1 MKRYT
6 KFSLITILLCIT
18 TLSAV
23 NYAQETIR
31 IMAYNV
37 LNYPN
42 IPENDSIM
50 VADTTG
56 RNPYFR
62 TIFSSINPDIAVLQ
76 EIEGRV
82 DAEAFLTNV
91 MNGYGET
98 YELGWRGTAGDDNP
112 IYFKAD
118 KFDLISSYFVI
129 DQGGS
134 GSHPT
139 IEYRLL
145 HEDSGDTL
153 IILNTHL
160 TFGPGSTERAKR
172 KVDADAIRQRT
183 STYSPGAYFIALGDF
198 NIYGGTEAAFDTL
211 LDRTHDGWLDDP
223 LGLEVYSNWSTS
235 GLTEYNTHNTR
246 EGSGPYLG
254 GGGGFGLDER
264 FDLILNSKNVLEPGG
279 FMYKAGSYVT
289 YGNDGLHNNRDVNEQ
304 PNNSVPV
311 EVADALYMASDHLPV
326 CADYYVGAEVGASP
340 APGDIVFTQVGAD
353 NPDVVEF
360 VTLKEMNLTKLKIT
374 NSGVDINGDLTG
386 GDGTFDLLNTP
397 WVNIPAGT
405 FVRLGIDLT
414 NDNDHSD
421 RIIQYDAN
429 GSSPPT
435 LYTGS
440 TGDQLIAYTGTEA
453 DPTYIAAIIW
463 GNDGWLTG
471 PSTSYAPNTPSDIEL
486 GDLDNYYFNGS
497 VDGDATATLTA
508 VLKTS
513 DWVGSGPRV
522 GYQDLTDN
530 IGNTYIDIPDTT
542 DTTSTTPPD
551 PPTPGDIV
559 FTQVGADNPDVTEF
573 ITLKDLDL
581 STLKI
586 TNSGVDVNGDLT
598 GGDGTFDLSNTPWT
612 NIPSGTFVRLTN
624 DTVVDNDHSD
634 RIIRYG
640 AAGSSPPTL
649 YTGSTGDQ
657 LIAYTGTAA
666 DPTYIAAIIWGN
678 DGWLTG
684 PSTSY
689 APGTP
694 SDIELGGLDNYY
706 FNGSVDGDASATRTA
721 VMKTTDWT
729 GSNSN
734 IGFVDLT
741 SNIGNSAMPV
751 ELTFFTGTLNG
762 KNVELRWRTETEV
775 NNYGFE
781 IECAQKNMEW
791 KKIGFVEGLGNSNS
805 PKNYN
810 YMDLVNVSSG
820 NLYYR
825 LKQIDNDGTYEYSDI
840 VSVLISVPNEYRL
853 SQNYPNPFNPVTRI
867 EINIPQTQ
875 LVSLKVYNIL
885 GEFVSEIINEV
896 KEAGKYSVVF
906 NASGLPS
913 GIYVYRLETS
923 SYTAIRKMTL
933 LK

>member
-1 MKRYT
+1 MKIFT
-6 KFSLITILLCIT
+6 KLSLITILLCLT
-18 TLSAV
+18 TLTAI

-31 IMAYNV
+31 VMSYNV

-42 IPENDSIM
+42 FWSDSIL

-76 EIEGRV
+76 EVEGRA
-82 DAEAFLTNV
+82 DAEAFLANV

-98 YELGWRGTAGDDNP
+98 YELGWRGTSGDDNP

-118 KFDLISSYFVI
+118 KFDFISSYFII

-145 HEDSGDTL
+145 HEATGDTL
-153 IILNTHL
+153 IILNVHL
-160 TFGPGSTERAKR
+160 TYGPKAERIAKR
-172 KVDADAIRQRT
+172 KVEADAIRQRT
-183 STYSPGAYFIALGDF
+183 STYSSTAYCIALGDF

-211 LDRTHDGWLDDP
+211 LDRTHDGWFDDP

-246 EGSGPYLG
+246 DGSGPYLG

-311 EVADALYMASDHLPV
+311 DVADALYMASDHLPV
-326 CADYYVGAEVGASP
+326 CADYYVGVEVAEAP

-353 NPDVVEF
+353 NADVVEF

-374 NSGVDINGDLTG
+374 NSGVDLNGDLTG

-421 RIIQYDAN
+421 RIIQYDAT

-453 DPTYIAAIIW
+453 DPTYIASIIW
-463 GNDGWLTG
+463 GNDGWLSG
-471 PSTSYAPNTPSDIEL
+471 PSTSFAPNTPSDIEL

-497 VDGDATATLTA
+497 VDGNANETRTA
-508 VLKTS
+508 VMKIS
-513 DWVGSGPRV
+513 DWVGSGSRV

-530 IGNTYIDIPDTT
+530 IGNTYIDIPDT
-542 DTTSTTPPD
+542 DSTTPPG
-551 PPTPGDIV
+551 PPAPGDIV
-559 FTQVGADNPDVTEF
+559 FTQVGADNPDVVEF
-573 ITLKDLDL
+573 ITLKALDL
-581 STLKI
+581 TTLKI
-586 TNSGVDVNGDLT
+586 TNSGVDINGDLT
-598 GGDGTFDLSNTPWT
+598 GGDGTFDLTNTPWT
-612 NIPSGTFVRLTN
+612 NIPSGTFVRLAN
-624 DTVVDNDHSD
+624 DTVIDDDHSD

-640 AAGSSPPTL
+640 GAGDSPPTL

-657 LIAYTGTAA
+657 LIAYTGTTE
-666 DPTYIAAIIWGN
+666 DPTYIASIIWGN
-678 DGWLTG
+678 DGWQSG
-684 PSTSY
+684 PSTSF

-694 SDIELGGLDNYY
+694 SDIELGTLDNYY
-706 FNGSVDGDASATRTA
+706 FNGSVDGDANATRTA
-721 VMKTTDWT
+721 VMNTSAWA

-741 SNIGNSAMPV
+741 SNVGNSAMPV
-751 ELTFFTGTLNG
+751 ELTFFSGTLNG
-762 KNVELRWRTETEV
+762 RNVELRWRTETEV

-781 IECAQKNMEW
+781 IECAAENMDW
-791 KKIGFVEGLGNSNS
+791 KKIGFVEGQGNSS
-805 PKNYN
+805 SSKNYT
-810 YMDLVNVSSG
+810 YIDLVNVSSG

-825 LKQIDNDGTYEYSDI
+825 LKQVDNDGSFEYSDV
-840 VSVLISVPNEYRL
+840 VSVQVSIPSEYRL
-853 SQNYPNPFNPVTRI
+853 SQNYPNPFNPETRI
-867 EINIPQTQ
+867 EFTLPEKQ
-875 LVSLKVYNIL
+875 LVSVKVYNLL
-885 GEFVSEIINEV
+885 GEYAAEIVNEV

-913 GIYVYRLETS
+913 GMYVYTLETS
-923 SYTAIRKMTL
+923 GYTANRKMIL